1 MKKIQILLLI
11 LILTACSKET
21 SNLTSLQTI
30 QEKKTMVV
38 GFTNY
43 PPLGFKDENQEIVGL
58 DIDIATAV
66 AERLGVSVTFQYIDW
81 DNKMFELNNHNIDM
95 IWNGFTITTEREKEV
110 NFSKPYMHNQIVI
123 LSLSTRPISTI
134 KDLKGLDVGVETQS
148 SGQIAIEKHP
158 IIDDINEL
166 QKYTNISEALLAL
179 NAKTV
184 DAIVVDVTFAGYLS
198 QQNPN
203 QYHVSDAS
211 FDSELY
217 AIGFRKDEDDSLK
230 DAIDAIIDELILS
243 KEAQEISEKWL
254 GKDMI
259 KR

>member
-66 AERLGVSVTFQYIDW
+66 AEKLGVSVTFQYIDW

-110 NFSKPYMHNQIVI
+110 NFSKPYMDNQIVI

-134 KDLKGLDVGVETQS
+134 EDLKGLDVGVETQS

-217 AIGFRKDEDDSLK
+217 GIGFRKDEDDSLK

>member
-110 NFSKPYMHNQIVI
+110 NFSKPYMDNQIVI

-166 QKYTNISEALLAL
+166 QKYTNISEARLAL

-217 AIGFRKDEDDSLK
+217 GIGFRKDEDDSLK

>member
-110 NFSKPYMHNQIVI
+110 NFSKPYMDNQIVI

-158 IIDDINEL
+158 IIDDINEI

-217 AIGFRKDEDDSLK
+217 GIGFRKDEDDSLK

>member
-110 NFSKPYMHNQIVI
+110 NFSKPYMDNQIVI

-203 QYHVSDAS
+203 EYHVSDAS
-211 FDSELY
+211 FDSEFY

>member
-110 NFSKPYMHNQIVI
+110 NFSKPYMDNQIVI

-217 AIGFRKDEDDSLK
+217 GIGFRKDEDDSLK